1 MLTIKLLSCYFTEL
15 AFGQMIEQPPSKC
28 PKKRPKV
35 IKMCN
40 SKQCR
45 NPMLELRKAI
55 RQSPV
60 KPQLDQIDDNVFI
73 QKELKKRISLKVTGQ
88 AIVLEGTLIRLR
100 CPRSKTDRKSNHTEW
115 FKNNVKVSVGR
126 RLQYAG
132 RNALR
137 IKNIIFSDSGIY
149 SCSWN
154 NKTIHSIDLQV
165 RQFSS
170 SDEDKTVERPNF
182 TFKGPEMNDHI
193 FGNVVKNAEETNDQ
207 SHNINNYY
215 NNNDN
220 NDNNWNNRD
229 QKLGRPKPKRAYRG
243 RKNSKKEAK
252 VSTEDLYSA
261 ESPDGNPNPP
271 LDTWEVNYGT
281 DTKIE
286 NQNTFNFHNEKKV
299 KNYESSEEKLSQPRD
314 ETDKNDSVSKL
325 QQLLTNM
332 RKSNKMPNDS
342 GTNFETI
349 PNDSSF
355 NENISDVNINKARDD
370 KIERAAN
377 LLANTFVLGKGNP
390 QKLKFDWMTTEW
402 SNCTLPCGGTG
413 FQVIFINSSI
423 IPINSCLCL
432 GSRESVLCHL

>member
-1 MLTIKLLSCYFTEL
+1 MLAIKLLSCYLAEL
-15 AFGQMIEQPPSKC
+15 AFGQMVEQPPSKC
-28 PKKRPKV
+28 PKKRPKI

-60 KPQLDQIDDNVFI
+60 KHSLELDQINDNIFI
-73 QKELKKRISLKVTGQ
+73 QKEPKKRISLKVSGQ

-100 CPRSKTDRKSNHTEW
+100 CPGSKTDRKSNHTEW
-115 FKNNVKVSVGR
+115 LKNNAKVSVGR
-126 RLQYAG
+126 RLQYMG

-137 IKNIIFSDSGIY
+137 IKNVIFSDSAIY

-165 RQFSS
+165 RHFSN

-182 TFKGPEMNDHI
+182 TFKRSEMDDHI
-193 FGNVVKNAEETNDQ
+193 FGNVVKNVEETNDQ
-207 SHNINNYY
+207 SHNV

-220 NDNNWNNRD
+220 RNNRD
-229 QKLGRPKPKRAYRG
+229 QKLGKPKPKRAYRR
-243 RKNSKKEAK
+243 RKNNKQEAK
-252 VSTEDLYSA
+252 VSSENLYSA
-261 ESPDGNPNPP
+261 ESPDGNPNPS

-281 DTKIE
+281 DQKIE
-286 NQNTFNFHNEKKV
+286 NQNTFNFYNEKKV
-299 KNYESSEEKLSQPRD
+299 RNYESSEEKFNQPRD

-325 QQLLTNM
+325 QQLLTSM

-342 GTNFETI
+342 GTNYETI

-355 NENISDVNINKARDD
+355 NENISDVNVNKARDD
-370 KIERAAN
+370 KIETAAN

-390 QKLKFDWMTTEW
+390 KKLKFDWMTTEW

-413 FQVIFINSSI
+413 FQVIFINSPI
-423 IPINSCLCL
+423 IPTNCCLCL
-432 GSRESVLCHL
+432 GSRESVLRDL

>member
-1 MLTIKLLSCYFTEL
+1 MLTIKLLSCLTEL
-15 AFGQMIEQPPSKC
+15 AFGQTIEQPPSKC
-28 PKKRPKV
+28 PKKRPKI

-60 KPQLDQIDDNVFI
+60 KLTSELDQIDNNIFI
-73 QKELKKRISLKVTGQ
+73 QNEPKKRISLKVSGQ

-115 FKNNVKVSVGR
+115 LKNNVKVSVGR
-126 RLQYAG
+126 RLQYTG

-137 IKNIIFSDSGIY
+137 IKNVIFSDSGIY

-165 RQFSS
+165 RHFSS

-182 TFKGPEMNDHI
+182 TFKRPEMNDHV
-193 FGNVVKNAEETNDQ
+193 FGNVVNNVEETNDQ
-207 SHNINNYY
+207 SHNINN
-215 NNNDN
+215 NNNR
-220 NDNNWNNRD
+220 NNRD
-229 QKLGRPKPKRAYRG
+229 QKLGKSKPKRAYRG
-243 RKNSKKEAK
+243 RKNSKQEAK
-252 VSTEDLYSA
+252 VSTDNLYSA
-261 ESPDGNPNPP
+261 ESPDGNPS
-271 LDTWEVNYGT
+271 LDTWEVNYGI
-281 DTKIE
+281 DTKVADQKIE
-286 NQNTFNFHNEKKV
+286 NQNTFNFDNEKRER
-299 KNYESSEEKLSQPRD
+299 NYESSEEKFNQPRD

-332 RKSNKMPNDS
+332 RKSNKTPNDS

-370 KIERAAN
+370 KIETAVN
-377 LLANTFVLGKGNP
+377 LLANTFILGKGNP
-390 QKLKFDWMTTEW
+390 KKLKFDWMTTEW

-413 FQVIFINSSI
+413 FQVILINLI
-423 IPINSCLCL
+423 LL
-432 GSRESVLCHL
+432 FQ